1 MVDVQTM
8 ILLFFVIVVLAAI
21 TVNLLY
27 WGRLDPASQVAVDTF
42 LDSFNNVF
50 IFLETGDN
58 WDSIVVNAYGISKW
72 LND

>member
-1 MVDVQTM
+1 M

-27 WGRLDPASQVAVDTF
+27 WGRLDSASQVAVDTF